1 MDDNVISAMIFVSIG
16 LGSLGLFAFL
26 WGLKSGQFDDSNKF
40 LGGALHDSEEDLNS
54 AKKMTDKQEK
64 IKKGEKK

>member
-16 LGSLGLFAFL
+16 LGALGLFAFL